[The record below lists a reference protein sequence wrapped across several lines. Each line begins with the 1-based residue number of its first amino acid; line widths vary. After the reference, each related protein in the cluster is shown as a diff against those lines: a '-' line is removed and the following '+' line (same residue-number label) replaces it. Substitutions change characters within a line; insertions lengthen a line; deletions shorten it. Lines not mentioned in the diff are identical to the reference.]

1 MARSHNPRLI
11 FWPISSVVVKMVR
24 LIFPLILLTFLT
36 LALTDHGG
44 TARHGAMGC
53 PPKPQ

>member
-11 FWPISSVVVKMVR
+11 FWPISWVVVKMVR
-24 LIFPLILLTFLT
+24 LIFPLILLTCLT

-44 TARHGAMGC
+44 AARYGAMGC
-53 PPKPQ
+53 PPKSQ